1 VRFLR
6 LLPIVV
12 LALGWQFTAVSAST
26 QNAGTGSAAGASPS
40 DLPEGSTF
48 DPPPEN
54 ACESKYDR
62 FYEEEPGAYA
72 YWALCESGTPE
83 QIHDYVGEFDLT
95 KAARDFGTG
104 QVTGGFPGP
113 VPDDETAGGVPTATV
128 AIINQ
133 GLPVNR
139 IQGTIALWLYADAI
153 PRNSAAVTFSAV
165 HGTSSLAIGLVAGP
179 GQLCVQGGYVND
191 QAVHFNVKKC
201 GVTPDTWHRVVFTWK
216 SGDLSLWIDGS
227 QSGTGTYNGQL
238 EDKVYY
244 YRLFPG
250 CCDTGSAMRL
260 AKVVVANQAWTPAQI
275 QADIAPVFPTIPA
288 GGVEVTLDRLGTIHR
303 DVLGFADSNQSLAD
317 PLSRGAFL
325 KGVAAA
331 GFTSVRYA
339 SGYGG
344 ITADFA
350 NWTGGPPCTNVR
362 GAVGQPARDKS
373 GNTFDE
379 YEADVISKFGLDVVY
394 TINYG
399 TNPPDCNSGGDP
411 TANAKSLVEYADRT
425 KSYHIH
431 RWEIGNEL
439 FSAATE
445 TDFHP
450 DPNTGASYAQ
460 YEPAFYD
467 AIKAIDPGSEVA
479 VPIGLAIYGWQ
490 TNFDIPVLNSA
501 KFDAVVW
508 HNYPM
513 IYPIT
518 DGNTLYQDRVDANI
532 HRTHGELLKLET
544 ELLSH
549 GKSPDA
555 IWVTEWNN
563 EVGGFRWTR
572 QAAGAVTP
580 LFTAVQLAEYMQAGV
595 RIANWWTQGRPNVCS
610 ILNYDGRGETAYNW
624 YKCGMAAPIYTGS
637 IAGVS
642 EVTTGLKPGDL
653 LPSGRAFQLL
663 SQSGFVSEGE
673 HMLRTRLDPRA
684 TPWLLA
690 YAATHD
696 ASCAV
701 LLINRDRDQK
711 HTIPIQM
718 DGKASGKSV
727 QQWTY
732 GRTQYDLTRNGDWSA
747 GPVHATLG
755 AWSGAFQATLPPW
768 SISVLL
774 FH

>member
-1 VRFLR
+1 MRFLR
-6 LLPIVV
+6 LIPIVI
-12 LALGWQFTAVSAST
+12 LAMHWPFMTLCTWPQDASA
-26 QNAGTGSAAGASPS
+26 NSAAAATPS

-48 DPPPEN
+48 VPPPEN

-62 FYEEEPGAYA
+62 FYEEEPGVYA
-72 YWALCESGTPE
+72 YWALCEGGTPE
-83 QIHDYVGEFDLT
+83 PIHDYIGEFDLT
-95 KAARDFGTG
+95 NTAHDFGTG
-104 QVTGGFPGP
+104 QVTGGFRGP
-113 VPDDETAGGVPTATV
+113 VPDDETAGGVFTASV
-128 AIINQ
+128 SVINQ

-139 IQGTIALWLYADAI
+139 IQGTIALWLYADPI
-153 PRNSAAVTFSAV
+153 PRNSAAVTFSAI
-165 HGTSSLAIGLVAGP
+165 HGTSSVHVGLIAGP
-179 GQLCVQGGYVND
+179 GQLCVQGGLVND
-191 QAVHFNVKKC
+191 QATHFDSSHC
-201 GVTPDTWHRVVFTWK
+201 GVTADMWHRVVFTWN
-216 SGDLSLWIDGS
+216 SGDLSLWIDGRPL
-227 QSGTGTYNGQL
+227 GTGTYSGLL

-260 AKVVVANQAWTPAQI
+260 AKVLVANQAWTAMQI
-275 QADIAPVFPTIPA
+275 QADIAPVFPTIPT
-288 GGVEVTLDRLGTIHR
+288 GGIEVTLNKLGAIHR

-317 PLSRGAFL
+317 PVSREAFL

-344 ITADFA
+344 ITADLG

-362 GAVGQPARDKS
+362 GIAGQPARDKS
-373 GNTFDE
+373 GNTLDR
-379 YEADVISKFGLDVVY
+379 YEADVISKFGLDVIY

-399 TNPPDCNSGGDP
+399 TNPPDCDSGGKP
-411 TANAKSLVEYADRT
+411 AANAESLVEYADTT
-425 KSYHIH
+425 KHYHIH

-445 TDFHP
+445 TDFHA
-450 DPNTGASYAQ
+450 DPNAGSSYVQ
-460 YEPAFYD
+460 YEPSFYD
-467 AIKAIDPGSEVA
+467 AIKAVDPESEVA
-479 VPIGLAIYGWQ
+479 VPLGLAIYGWQ
-490 TNFDIPVLNSA
+490 TTFDIPVLESA
-501 KFDAVVW
+501 KFDAVIW

-513 IYPIT
+513 TYPIT
-518 DGNTLYQDRVDANI
+518 DGSTLYQDRVDASI

-572 QAAGAVTP
+572 QATGAVTP
-580 LFTAVQLAEYMQAGV
+580 LFTAIQLAEYMQAGV
-595 RIANWWTQGRPNVCS
+595 RTANWWTQGRPNICT
-610 ILNYDGRGETAYNW
+610 ILNYDGRGDSAYNW

-642 EVTTGLKPGDL
+642 EVKTGLKPGDL
-653 LPSGRAFQLL
+653 LPSGRAFQLF

-690 YAATHD
+690 YAATHG
-696 ASCAV
+696 SFCAV
-701 LLINRDRDQK
+701 LLINRDRDAK
-711 HTIPIQM
+711 HDVPIQI
-718 DGKASGKSV
+718 DGKVSGNTV

-732 GRTQYDLTRNGDWSA
+732 GRAQYDLTRDGNWSA
-747 GPVHATLG
+747 GPVRTSFG
-755 AWSGAFQATLPPW
+755 AWSGTFQATLPPW
-768 SISVLL
+768 SASVLI
-774 FH
+774 F